1 MSKRV
6 QDFQSEIPL
15 WIVASM
21 GKSVAIKRQFEGAC
35 ETYEAGCEGRLT
47 SIQWRED
54 GSFLAT
60 VALDPHDPDYWE
72 NFAFEDLRPVTAEV
86 QFSLDIDHGFIVF

>member
-6 QDFQSEIPL
+6 QDFRSEIPL

-21 GKSVAIKRQFEGAC
+21 GRSVAIKREFVGAC

-60 VALDPHDPDYWE
+60 VALDPKDPDYWE
-72 NFAFEDLRPVTAEV
+72 NFAFDDLRPVTSEV
-86 QFSLDIDHGFIVF
+86 EFSLDIEHGFIVF

>member
-21 GKSVAIKRQFEGAC
+21 GRSVAIKRDFVGPC
-35 ETYEAGCEGRLT
+35 ETYEAGCEGTLT

-60 VALDPHDPDYWE
+60 VALDPNDPDYWE
-72 NFAFEDLRPVTAEV
+72 NFAFEDLRPVAAEV

>member
-6 QDFQSEIPL
+6 QDFSSEIPL

-21 GKSVAIKRQFEGAC
+21 GRSVAIKRDFEGAC

-60 VALDPHDPDYWE
+60 VALDPKDPDYWE
-72 NFAFEDLRPVTAEV
+72 NFAFDDLRPVTAEV
-86 QFSLDIDHGFIVF
+86 QFSLDIEHGFIVF

>member
-6 QDFQSEIPL
+6 QDFRSQIPL

-21 GKSVAIKRQFEGAC
+21 GKSVAIKREFVGAC
-35 ETYEAGCEGRLT
+35 ETYEAGCRGTLT

-60 VALDPHDPDYWE
+60 VALDPNDPDYWE
-72 NFAFEDLRPVTAEV
+72 NFAFDDLRPVAPEV
-86 QFSLDIDHGFIVF
+86 TFDIDVERGLIVF